1 MTTLEKKS
9 GALYLS
15 TRWIIVI
22 ILLTGVL
29 FACRNI
35 HEEKGQGDM
44 KGGIRD
50 LTFFLQR
57 IRTLDHLPE
66 LEASHTAMSSTWD
79 TTGQNND
86 GLIYKNVQDTIN
98 ILLDKDGP
106 GCIHRIFTG
115 TPYFQHSETRL
126 QIFIDGQTRPVF
138 DLTVGDLFD
147 PARSPFPY
155 PLSSN
160 KTYAGILFP
169 IPYDKHIR
177 VQLYNPLAES
187 WGNYWQV
194 VYTSYPENV
203 KIKSITYP
211 FSDNENKEIQKV
223 VDMWLKAERNPPTA
237 PGKWPFK
244 REVNIK
250 SCETGDITLN
260 GTGIIK
266 QLYISANP
274 NKPETWRNTRFII
287 QWDNNNMKSID
298 VPLGYFFGNADYA
311 SMFQYNSMIAGITKE
326 GAYSLLPMPFVN
338 GAKLVFENH
347 SKEDIELEIKM
358 DIQEEKSLQ
367 SNVGRLHATFNE
379 IQPFS
384 NDYDNLPRFGKST
397 KPFLVT
403 LEKNSG
409 PGKYVGTLLHVAW
422 PDNSVWWGEGDW
434 LFWTDEE
441 GFPPSYHGTGSE
453 EYFNSGWCFFD
464 RKAISGYVKMAPGN
478 VSVYSF
484 HLNDAFEFTDNIR
497 AAVEI
502 WPWQEIKKS
511 IWSSTAFWYANP
523 PQYAGSRQNL
533 AFPRLLH
540 HGNLKGEKG
549 IWEDE

>member
-1 MTTLEKKS
+1 M
-9 GALYLS
+9 
-15 TRWIIVI
+15 IVI

-29 FACRNI
+29 FACRNSR
-35 HEEKGQGDM
+35 EEKGQSDLN
-44 KGGIRD
+44 GGIRD

-79 TTGQNND
+79 TSGQNND
-86 GLIYKNVQDTIN
+86 GLNYKNVQDTIN
-98 ILLDKDGP
+98 ILLDKEGP

-115 TPYFQHSETRL
+115 TPYFQRSETRL
-126 QIFIDGQTRPVF
+126 QIFTDGQKRPVF
-138 DLTVGDLFD
+138 DLPVADLFD
-147 PARSPFPY
+147 PARSPIPY

-160 KTYAGILFP
+160 KTYPGILFP

-177 VQLYNPLAES
+177 VQLYNPLSES

-223 VDMWLKAERNPPTA
+223 VDTWLKAERNPPPV
-237 PGKWPFK
+237 PGKWSFK
-244 REVNIK
+244 RKVNIRAG
-250 SCETGDITLN
+250 ETGDITLN
-260 GTGIIK
+260 GTGIIR
-266 QLYISANP
+266 QIYISANP

-287 QWDNNNMKSID
+287 YWDNNNLKSVD

-311 SMFQYNSMIAGITKE
+311 SMFQYNSMVSGITKE
-326 GAYSLLPMPFVN
+326 GAYSLLPMPFEN
-338 GAKLVFENH
+338 GAKLVFNNH

-367 SNVGRLHATFNE
+367 TNIGRLHATFNE

-384 NDYDNLPRFGKST
+384 DNNDNLPRFGKSP

-403 LEKNSG
+403 LDKNRG

-422 PDNSVWWGEGDW
+422 PDDSVWWGEGDW

-478 VSVYSF
+478 VSVYSY

-511 IWSSTAFWYANP
+511 IWSSTALWYANP
-523 PQYAGSRQNL
+523 PQDAGSRQNL

-540 HGNLKGEKG
+540 HGNLQGEKG